1 MKARTLVPAL
11 LVASLGG
18 CVKNDASIEMFGICA
33 FTSTCQ
39 FTNTCGAM
47 MLDRPWTAGSELL
60 LMVQFNNQLPNNA
73 DASMGMANTN
83 DARVQRYEITYTAAV
98 ALPSAAMDVQY
109 VVPAA
114 GSSVLAVWAVP
125 PATAAAAA
133 IGVLPTGSN
142 VTAHVVASGQYV
154 NGSTF
159 TTGPFDIVFEVC
171 TGCLG
176 SCTSGKYCPSPD
188 QSFTCGT

>member
-1 MKARTLVPAL
+1 MKARTLVPVL
-11 LVASLGG
+11 LVATLGG
-18 CVKNDASIEMFGICA
+18 CVKNDASVEMYGICA
-33 FTSTCQ
+33 FTSTCT
-39 FTNTCGAM
+39 FTGTCSAM
-47 MLDRPWTAGSELL
+47 MLDRPWTAGSELV

-73 DASMGMANTN
+73 DATMGMANTN

-109 VVPAA
+109 TVPAA

-125 PATAAAAA
+125 PGTAAAAA
-133 IGVLPTGSN
+133 ISALGSGN

-159 TTGPFDIVFEVC
+159 TTGPFDIVFEIC
-171 TGCLG
+171 GGCLG
-176 SCTSGKYCPSPD
+176 SCTSGVYCPAPD
-188 QSFTCGT
+188 QSYTCGS